1 MKKLNILKTLL
12 NLFWLFTLMTIVP
25 LIIII
30 PMLLFNSE
38 MNLDVNIKGQIL
50 KTTDH
55 FTKMVIVLNVISILL
70 FLYGIYQLRKVIIQF
85 QKKQLFNN
93 EIVERLNLTG
103 KLIIIS
109 TILEN
114 VSFFIYN
121 YFKKL
126 PSENSININIF
137 DSFLLSLIIGLFLI
151 VISEIFKIA
160 YNIKTE
166 SEQII

>member
-12 NLFWLFTLMTIVP
+12 DLFWLFTLMTIVP

-55 FTKMVIVLNVISILL
+55 FTKIVIVLNVISILL